1 MKATVHPNTAVSI
14 SYTVS
19 VCLFSWF
26 NKYAHTKLFTG
37 LSSNHHAQFGTC
49 ASIVIVSV
57 HTFLNTS
64 VAGLKTISV
73 NVPCSKYLSDTGS
86 QFISYV
92 RTCFAD
98 ICSINVQGVAT

>member
-26 NKYAHTKLFTG
+26 NKYVAVMLSTG
-37 LSSNHHAQFGTC
+37 LSSNVPAQFGTC

-64 VAGLKTISV
+64 VAGSNIISV
-73 NVPCSKYLSDTGS
+73 
-86 QFISYV
+86 
-92 RTCFAD
+92 
-98 ICSINVQGVAT
+98 SI